1 VDPCNHTFAT
11 GNAEDLQVRVQR
23 LSGEVAGLREAMRT
37 RGVIEQAKGM
47 LAQRL
52 GCTPEQAFGYLS
64 QLSQQ
69 RNVRLSELAA
79 TMVDSSTRSGQP
91 AAEPDGGAATTEGH
105 RSGGDETEGYRRLE
119 RVAHLGWGAWDLA
132 GGAVLW
138 SPGMY
143 RLMRRDPAKGPVTL
157 QRMGALRKWLPAEDV
172 PGLERALRAPIESG
186 EPVAVDL
193 HLRRDGTVRVLRLR
207 TEAIRDGR
215 DAITGLFAVGQE
227 VPVDLASGRRPDP
240 ERLRTE
246 RQLAAHRMRLASDR
260 HRLERASRAGAPAEL
275 AVALPGLRVLA
286 RYLPPSDTGHLS
298 GDFYQAV
305 PLPDGAVFLA
315 VGDGCGTGLETA
327 SAMNRLCA
335 QLRGLALGGLPP
347 AQLLTVLN
355 ADLARQS
362 AEPALAS
369 VLVARF
375 EPDER
380 TVTWAQAG
388 HPAPVVIRRGGAG
401 MPPRPPGVLLGL
413 LPDCPYDQARLR
425 LDEGDVL
432 VLYTTA
438 VVNSR
443 RVQDDDV
450 AQRLLELT
458 GSAAPRGLSDVVAAL
473 NPVEAREACI
483 LAAQVA
489 AA

>member
-1 VDPCNHTFAT
+1 
-11 GNAEDLQVRVQR
+11 VRVQR
-23 LSGEVAGLREAMRT
+23 LSGEVAGLRKAMRT

-64 QLSQQ
+64 QLSQH
-69 RNVRLSELAA
+69 RNVRLAELAA
-79 TMVDSSTRSGQP
+79 TVVDSSTRASAP
-91 AAEPDGGAATTEGH
+91 AEPDRGAGRRPAV
-105 RSGGDETEGYRRLE
+105 DESEGYRRLE
-119 RVAHLGWGAWDLA
+119 RVGHLGWAAWDLA
-132 GGAVLW
+132 GDAVLW

-143 RLMRRDPAKGPVTL
+143 RLLRRDPAKGPVAL
-157 QRMGALRKWLPAEDV
+157 QQMRALRRWLPAEDV
-172 PGLERALRAPIESG
+172 PALERALRVPIESG
-186 EPVAVDL
+186 EPVAADL
-193 HLRRDGTVRVLRLR
+193 HLHRDGSVRVLRLR
-207 TEAIRDGR
+207 TEAIRDGD

-240 ERLRTE
+240 DRLRTE

-260 HRLERASRAGAPAEL
+260 HRLERASRAGAPTEL
-275 AVALPGLRVLA
+275 ATALPGLRVVA
-286 RYLPPSDTGHLS
+286 RYLPPGDTGHLS

-305 PLPDGAVFLA
+305 PLPDGSVFLA
-315 VGDGCGTGLETA
+315 VGDGCGTGLEVA
-327 SAMNRLCA
+327 SAMNRLSA

-369 VLVARF
+369 VLVARY
-375 EPDER
+375 EPAER

-413 LPDCPYDQARLR
+413 LPDNPYEQARLR

-483 LAAQVA
+483 LAAQVVA